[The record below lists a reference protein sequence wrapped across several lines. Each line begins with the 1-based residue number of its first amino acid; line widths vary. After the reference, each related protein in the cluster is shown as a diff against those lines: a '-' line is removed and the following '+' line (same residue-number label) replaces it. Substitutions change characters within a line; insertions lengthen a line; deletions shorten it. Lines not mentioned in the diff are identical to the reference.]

1 MKIEEIKARKKWFD
15 YLSYGNSTSVNLER
29 VKSVSL
35 ITGNEVLE
43 YVLKTFEPFASAPIN
58 L

>member
-35 ITGNEVLE
+35 ITGNEVL
-43 YVLKTFEPFASAPIN
+43 
-58 L
+58 